1 MSDRELL
8 NMKWNG
14 NEMNATA
21 ATGLSSPL
29 SVWWRWICINP
40 TFQMFLIASN
50 ISIRGLFCGS

>member
-29 SVWWRWICINP
+29 SV
-40 TFQMFLIASN
+40 
-50 ISIRGLFCGS
+50 